1 MGCSAPTC
9 ALLDIKKGAL
19 FDKKM
24 NTLRMWAQ
32 RARKNAQITVIEIIF
47 VFNFA
52 EKAVFLRPLRPHS

>member
-9 ALLDIKKGAL
+9 ARLGLKKGAL
-19 FDKKM
+19 FDKIM

-32 RARKNAQITVIEIIF
+32 RAQKNDQITVIEFIF

-52 EKAVFLRPLRPHS
+52 GKAVFLRPLRPHS